1 MSDSQ
6 PLAECIEEWDILEN
20 EYTTLEKT
28 YRNYLQLMGQLQKAQ
43 DGCIKML
50 QHHHYRTSQVVQSL
64 SKVEPAPNSEDA
76 VRKADLL
83 KRIEA
88 KEAQLEDLA
97 QDLPKP
103 NGIYLQIV
111 LGSVNLFLRDAEKYR
126 YKAEYEQFKL
136 KVTTCIVV
144 WSILC
149 IISSY
154 RVIDAIL
161 HFLLVWYYCTLTIR
175 ESILCVNGSKI
186 KGWWRLHHFIT
197 TAQAGIIIV
206 WPDGIIYG
214 MFRRQF
220 VTYVCVISFIQF
232 CQFYYQQGCLYRLRA
247 LGESHNMDI
256 TISGFRSWMWRGLS
270 FLLPFLY
277 FAYALQAYNAYT
289 LYQLSKRPECVEW
302 QVFVSAVVFF
312 ILFLGNITTT
322 SFVIFNKLR
331 GRALMRRVN
340 RSHHEHDHSN

>member
-6 PLAECIEEWDILEN
+6 PLSVCIEEWDALEN
-20 EYTTLEKT
+20 EYIGLEKT

-43 DGCIKML
+43 DTCLKEL
-50 QHHHYRTSQVVQSL
+50 QHHHYRASQIVHSL
-64 SKVEPAPNSEDA
+64 SRVEAEPNSENA
-76 VRKADLL
+76 ARKAELL
-83 KRIEA
+83 KKIEA
-88 KEAQLEDLA
+88 KEGQLDDLA
-97 QDLPKP
+97 QDLPRP
-103 NGIYLQIV
+103 NGLYLQIV
-111 LGSVNLFLRDAEKYR
+111 LGSVNLFLKDAEKYK
-126 YKAEYEQFKL
+126 YKTEYEQFKL
-136 KVTTCIVV
+136 KVTVCIVV

-154 RVIDAIL
+154 RAVDAIL

-175 ESILCVNGSKI
+175 ESILCINGSRI

-206 WPDGIIYG
+206 WPDGVIYR
-214 MFRRQF
+214 MFRLQF

-247 LGESHNMDI
+247 LGEGHNMDI

-277 FAYALQAYNAYT
+277 FAYMLQAYNAYT
-289 LYQLSKRPECVEW
+289 LYHLSKLPQCNEW
-302 QVFVSAVVFF
+302 QVFVSAAVFF

-322 SFVIFNKLR
+322 SYVIFNKLR
-331 GRALMRRVN
+331 GRTLVRRYN
-340 RSHHEHDHSN
+340 RSGHDHAHSN